1 MNKSVISFSGE
12 RDKPPQIVRMRFA
25 KQCIEE
31 LRKIDPDTPIKE
43 CFVRSLVKRG
53 LVPSVPVG
61 RRHLVNFDALL
72 EYLAISAA
80 PQEPE
85 IQNGIR
91 KIPERL

>member
-1 MNKSVISFSGE
+1 MNKSVIPFPAE
-12 RDKPPQIVRMRFA
+12 REQPKIARMRFA
-25 KQCIEE
+25 HQCIEE

-43 CFVRSLVKRG
+43 CFIRSLVKRG

-61 RRHLVNFDALL
+61 RRRLINFDALL
-72 EYLAISAA
+72 EYLSVSTT